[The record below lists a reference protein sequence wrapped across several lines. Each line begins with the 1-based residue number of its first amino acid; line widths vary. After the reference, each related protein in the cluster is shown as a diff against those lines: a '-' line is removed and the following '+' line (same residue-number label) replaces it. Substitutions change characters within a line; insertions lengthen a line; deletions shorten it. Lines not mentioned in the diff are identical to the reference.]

1 MRLSGMRDDGNS
13 SQISTIEE
21 VLNTKVGHSPVCTH
35 IILHA
40 KSTGGLLLDC
50 F

>member
-1 MRLSGMRDDGNS
+1 MRLAGMRDDGNT

-21 VLNTKVGHSPVCTH
+21 VLNTKVGHLPVYIHNPTC
-35 IILHA
+35 
-40 KSTGGLLLDC
+40 KSTSMLFLNC